1 MADVMNCIL
10 YLVRSLDQD
19 VEDFN
24 KSLKLL
30 EENLI
35 PYTNNTDVLVFCE
48 ESFDEYKSKVKTNLE
63 LKYETI
69 EFEVP
74 DYPQEIL
81 DQIPEFFPH
90 PTHGNGPVDWGHPG
104 FSMGYRHMC
113 RFFSGELYNHA
124 TIKKYKYYLRLDTD
138 SFIHTPLN
146 YDIFRWAEDV
156 SCYYGFI
163 APAVQKDNLKVI
175 EGLWDTVNELI
186 PENFIEE
193 GMMFYTNFEL
203 GKVSWFLTSEY
214 MRFYNELDKT
224 GGFYTKRWGDA
235 PIKYLGVNLLM
246 ESEHVIPVKGFTYQ
260 HGAIYTV

>member
-1 MADVMNCIL
+1 MNCIL
-10 YLVRSLDQD
+10 YLVRSSDQD

-24 KSLKLL
+24 KSLRLV
-30 EENLI
+30 EENLL
-35 PYTNNTDVLVFCE
+35 PYTNSTDVLVFCE
-48 ESFDEYKSKVKTNLE
+48 ESFEEYKSKVETNLN
-63 LKYETI
+63 LRYETI
-69 EFEVP
+69 EFKVP

-90 PTHGNGPVDWGHPG
+90 PTHGNGPVAWGHPG

-113 RFFSGELYNHA
+113 RFFSGELYNNGV
-124 TIKKYKYYLRLDTD
+124 IKEYDYYLRLDTD

-146 YDIFRWAEDV
+146 YDIFKWAEEV
-156 SCYYGFI
+156 GCYYGFI
-163 APAVQKDNLKVI
+163 APAIQKDNPKVI
-175 EGLWDTVNELI
+175 EGLWETVNELI

-235 PIKYLGVNLLM
+235 PVKYIGINLLM
-246 ESEHVIPVKGFTYQ
+246 EPEHIIPVQGFTYQ
-260 HGAIYTV
+260 HGAVYTV

>member
-1 MADVMNCIL
+1 MNCIL
-10 YLVRSLDQD
+10 YLVRSSDQD

-24 KSLKLL
+24 KSLRLV
-30 EENLI
+30 EENLL
-35 PYTNNTDVLVFCE
+35 PYTNSTDVLVFCE
-48 ESFDEYKSKVKTNLE
+48 ESFEEYKSKVQTNLN
-63 LKYETI
+63 LRYETI
-69 EFEVP
+69 EFNVP
-74 DYPQEIL
+74 EYPQEIL

-90 PTHGNGPVDWGHPG
+90 PTHGNGPVAWGHPG

-113 RFFSGELYNHA
+113 RFFSGELYNN
-124 TIKKYKYYLRLDTD
+124 TVIKEYDYYLRLDTD

-146 YDIFRWAEDV
+146 YDIFKWAEEV
-156 SCYYGFI
+156 ECYYGFI
-163 APAVQKDNLKVI
+163 APAIQKDNPKVI
-175 EGLWDTVNELI
+175 EGLWETVNELI
-186 PENFIEE
+186 PENFIED

-246 ESEHVIPVKGFTYQ
+246 EPEHIIPVQGFTYQ
-260 HGAIYTV
+260 HGAVYTV